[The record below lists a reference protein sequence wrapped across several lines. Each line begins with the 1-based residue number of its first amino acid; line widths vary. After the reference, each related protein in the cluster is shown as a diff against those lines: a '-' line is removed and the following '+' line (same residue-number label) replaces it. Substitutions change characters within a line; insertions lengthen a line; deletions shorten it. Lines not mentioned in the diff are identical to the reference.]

1 MYHTVN
7 KNFFKD
13 FQNVKTA
20 TKSVNL
26 LAIYTNNMIKLTNF
40 QKETLNKFFAVLL
53 FSASLLSSGNGI
65 YFDIWYLDTYTSST
79 LLNS

>member
-26 LAIYTNNMIKLTNF
+26 LTIYTNNMIKLTNF
-40 QKETLNKFFAVLL
+40 QKEKLNKIFTVLL
-53 FSASLLSSGNGI
+53 FSASLISSDNGI
-65 YFDIWYLDTYTSST
+65 YFWHMESWHAYFKHFT
-79 LLNS
+79 

>member
-20 TKSVNL
+20 TKSINL
-26 LAIYTNNMIKLTNF
+26 LTIYTNNMIKLTNF
-40 QKETLNKFFAVLL
+40 QKEKLNKIFAVLL
-53 FSASLLSSGNGI
+53 FSASLISSDNGI
-65 YFDIWYLDTYTSST
+65 YFDIWNLDMHTSSP